1 MKNTLLKISG
11 LLLMA
16 TVIGCGN
23 STEKEDNEISVNGMI
38 DVPPQGNISINIP
51 YGGFLK
57 FTEMLPG
64 SRVKKGQLLA
74 VIENPEFVDIQQE
87 YLESLAEG
95 DFLKTEFDR
104 QKTLYEEQ
112 VSSAKVFQQAK

>member
-1 MKNTLLKISG
+1 MKNTLLKISVV
-11 LLLMA
+11 LLVA
-16 TVIGCGN
+16 TVIACGN
-23 STEKEDNEISVNGMI
+23 STENEENENIIELTDAQLKNTQIVVGKAQLRTLGSEISVNGII

-87 YLESLAEG
+87 YLSLIHI
-95 DFLKTEFDR
+95 
-104 QKTLYEEQ
+104 
-112 VSSAKVFQQAK
+112 